1 MNVNQFQGPEV
12 VSEAKYV
19 LHHMLS
25 EGFIDLRTTKSA
37 MRPH

>member
-1 MNVNQFQGPEV
+1 VNVNQFQGPEV

-25 EGFIDLRTTKSA
+25 KGFIDSRTTRSA
-37 MRPH
+37 IRPH